1 MFQSKD
7 DNFNRVKDFHFLM
20 DGETQELP
28 SVYDGQTALH
38 RAGFKVEELVEFL
51 HALQNLKLSF
61 MILFNNF
68 IRI

>member
-28 SVYDGQTALH
+28 TWSA
-38 RAGFKVEELVEFL
+38 
-51 HALQNLKLSF
+51 
-61 MILFNNF
+61 
-68 IRI
+68 